1 MVIIHCYLFT
11 DIRSWLLS
19 SLLSRRHTIIVRIHL
34 CFPQTYD
41 HGNCPPLFVTDVG
54 HAYCPS
60 LFLIGMR
67 LWSFSTLPRTHG
79 EMVIVY
85 PRFSQTYHQ
94 DHCPASFLTYS
105 QGHCPVSF
113 LTYSQGHCPASFL
126 TYSQGHCPASFLTDI
141 SSGSYTVKVIVQPR
155 FSQIR
160 PRPGVESYIYIRNGK
175 PFVTSRPDT
184 GTCS

>member
-1 MVIIHCYLFT
+1 MVIVNTCFEQTHDHSDCLPLFLTNIRSWSVSIFIIHRRTIMVIIHCYLFT

-85 PRFSQTYHQ
+85 PRFSQT
-94 DHCPASFLTYS
+94 
-105 QGHCPVSF
+105 
-113 LTYSQGHCPASFL
+113 
-126 TYSQGHCPASFLTDI
+126 
-141 SSGSYTVKVIVQPR
+141 
-155 FSQIR
+155 R
-160 PRPGVESYIYIRNGK
+160 PRPVVESYIYIRNGK
-175 PFVTSRPDT
+175 QFVTSRPDT